1 MLNDGGRAED
11 KDCSTEDK
19 DCSTEDKNCS
29 TWKYWNLLLQQAE
42 VPGTGSKAWTM
53 YENAKV

>member
-11 KDCSTEDK
+11 KDCST
-19 DCSTEDKNCS
+19 
-29 TWKYWNLLLQQAE
+29 WKYWNLLLQQVE
-42 VPGTGSKAWTM
+42 VPGTGSEAWTM